1 MGCFVATPLS
11 NTYRVST
18 SLPCALSRGLAL
30 EHYRLKGKH
39 SRGVWGVFF
48 VPSCSS
54 EHSIFSQ
61 ARVIMMSYL
70 KPAPYTV
77 NGLSLATTA
86 MELLHPTV
94 GYPGKK

>member
-39 SRGVWGVFF
+39 SRGVWGFF
-48 VPSCSS
+48 LSRLAVVNT
-54 EHSIFSQ
+54 IFSQ